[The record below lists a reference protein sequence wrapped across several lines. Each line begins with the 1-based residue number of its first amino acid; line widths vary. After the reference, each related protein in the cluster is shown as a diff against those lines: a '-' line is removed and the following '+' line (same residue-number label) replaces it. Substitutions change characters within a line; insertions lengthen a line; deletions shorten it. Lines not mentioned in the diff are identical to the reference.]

1 MNGLATAALVV
12 LAAMSVLWTLLL
24 IILAAELRRTTRQAQ
39 LFLGAMQSE
48 LIPALAEARETFR
61 TATRVAQDLGEVTPH
76 LQATIGALEEVSEN
90 VRGATGAVRSLFG
103 HRFIPVAGLLAGVRA
118 GLRFAWRHYSRRR
131 DS

>member
-12 LAAMSVLWTLLL
+12 LAAVSVLWTLVLL
-24 IILAAELRRTTRQAQ
+24 LLVGELRRTTQRVQAFLESVQAELTPTLADARQAIRAATQ
-39 LFLGAMQSE
+39 L
-48 LIPALAEARETFR
+48 T
-61 TATRVAQDLGEVTPH
+61 QDLGEVTPR

-90 VRGATGAVRSLFG
+90 VRGATGAVRNLFG
-103 HRFIPVAGLLAGVRA
+103 HRFIPVAGLVAGLRA